1 MGFWHKIKF
10 YIPWTWW
17 CVFLIIIEH
26 FIWQNFS
33 KKNLNFFLFLFQQL
47 FLLFFLFYFL
57 FTNHFFSNKNI
68 LKYLC
73 KSTKYTRNFLI
84 SGKLFVFR
92 IIKVKMRESSLKKSL
107 SNVLLPLQ
115 VRVSLIIN
123 SYGDDISYIL

>member
-1 MGFWHKIKF
+1 MVCIFNNYRAF
-10 YIPWTWW
+10 YLTEFFKKKPQ
-17 CVFLIIIEH
+17 FLS
-26 FIWQNFS
+26 FFYFN
-33 KKNLNFFLFLFQQL
+33 NFFYC
-47 FLLFFLFYFL
+47 FFLFYFL